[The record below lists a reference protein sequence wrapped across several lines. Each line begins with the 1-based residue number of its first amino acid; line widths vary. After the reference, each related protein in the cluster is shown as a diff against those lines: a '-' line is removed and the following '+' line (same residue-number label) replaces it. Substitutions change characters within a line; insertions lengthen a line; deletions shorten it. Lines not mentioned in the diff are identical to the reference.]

1 MEEELW
7 LKSQV
12 VPLFIS
18 INIAFAV
25 RRSHPPSTV
34 HTHSTHARA
43 FLTRPHAC
51 LPSTTSQRKKQAML
65 FSNKAVLGFLAL
77 GLLGWPIAFIG
88 QIVSE
93 AKTVGSL
100 GSPWFVIFLELFLLV
115 GSVVRISTNSLPT
128 SHIQLIAFT
137 AVAIPLAVDAITQS
151 VYVHQ
156 SYFNAMAAGYFLL
169 IFYNILFLLYLTS
182 DESSTIGAFLSNFGD
197 GALAHPLHGAGA
209 GAGAG
214 YGGGL
219 RNKANGSRAG
229 GAGGYGNSAAGYSS
243 TGFGGQP
250 AASSGAYHQT
260 YANSPSA
267 ADLSGAG
274 KNGGMTGAGG
284 AASIRSGP
292 GGAGTLGGGPGSMS
306 GHSNNNH
313 GGLGGGAGSVAGGN
327 SPRSGAMSA
336 DAQTFESNPPEYG
349 YKARALYAYQASQDD
364 PTEISFAK
372 GEVLDIVDNS
382 GKWWQARKQ
391 NGETGIVPS
400 NYMTLL

>member
-1 MEEELW
+1 
-7 LKSQV
+7 
-12 VPLFIS
+12 
-18 INIAFAV
+18 
-25 RRSHPPSTV
+25 
-34 HTHSTHARA
+34 
-43 FLTRPHAC
+43 
-51 LPSTTSQRKKQAML
+51 ML

-77 GLLGWPIAFIG
+77 GLIGWPIAFIG
-88 QIVSE
+88 QIVAE
-93 AKTVGSL
+93 AKTPGSL
-100 GSPWFVIFLELFLLV
+100 GSPWFVIFLQLFLLIGTV
-115 GSVVRISTNSLPT
+115 ASLSSNSLA
-128 SHIQLIAFT
+128 SAHLQLIAFT
-137 AVAIPLAVDAITQS
+137 AVAIPLTVNAISSS
-151 VYVHQ
+151 VYVHE

-169 IFYNILFLLYLTS
+169 VFYNILFLLYLTS
-182 DESSTIGAFLSNFGD
+182 DESTALGSLFANFGD

-214 YGGGL
+214 GFGGI
-219 RNKANGSRAG
+219 RNNKANGSRAG
-229 GAGGYGNSAAGYSS
+229 VGYGGSAAGYSS
-243 TGFGGQP
+243 TGFGG
-250 AASSGAYHQT
+250 AGNASSGAYHQT

-274 KNGGMTGAGG
+274 KNGAGGMTGAGG

-292 GGAGTLGGGPGSMS
+292 GGALSGGPGSMS

-313 GGLGGGAGSVAGGN
+313 AASGLGGVA
-327 SPRSGAMSA
+327 SPRSGAIST